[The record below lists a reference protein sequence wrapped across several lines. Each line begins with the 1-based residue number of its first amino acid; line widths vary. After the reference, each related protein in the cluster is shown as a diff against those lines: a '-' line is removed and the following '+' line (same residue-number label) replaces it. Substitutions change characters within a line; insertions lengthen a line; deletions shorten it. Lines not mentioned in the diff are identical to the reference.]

1 MGGIYLRGS
10 LGQKY
15 RCPVGVSGGGAA
27 YQKFY
32 QYDQRYMVEDP
43 PPYMLELSNEPWKVK
58 SYSETSTRRDP
69 VALAGMLADTGS
81 QARSTTRTYNVLA
94 NDTGGSTLTGAAIKA
109 GSGTATVVGNQI
121 SFIAPPNVG
130 QTVVEYIVT
139 KPDGS
144 RAAQTLTIT
153 IT

>member
-1 MGGIYLRGS
+1 
-10 LGQKY
+10 
-15 RCPVGVSGGGAA
+15 VGVSGNGPA

-32 QYDQRYMVEDP
+32 QYDQRFMVEDP

-58 SYSETSTRRDP
+58 SYSETSIRRDP
-69 VALAGMLADTGS
+69 VALVGVIADTGA
-81 QARSTTRTYNVLA
+81 QARSTTRSYNVLA
-94 NDTGGSTLTGAAIKA
+94 NDSSGNKLSGAVIKA
-109 GSGTATVVGNQI
+109 GSGTATVAGNQI